1 MGASSSGDENPMKAR
16 GAVISGII
24 FIMASILSFNGL
36 ARAAEP
42 NGRDVPLCTLEMR
55 LTDTI
60 GPAALDFVNRG
71 FERARDRHCSSILM
85 LINTPGGSLQTT
97 RLIVEKILASEI
109 PVLCLVS
116 PEGGHAGS
124 AGAIILQACHVA
136 GAEMATNLGAATPVT
151 FGASMPEDI
160 KAKIMQDT
168 VSWVRGLARLRGR
181 NLEFAE
187 KIVTEAR
194 AVDASDAAKIGAID
208 VVVEDVKHFLNF
220 SEGRLVTMRGGEK
233 QSVRTGVLIAM
244 DSDMRN
250 EVLRL
255 ITDPE
260 FAYLLFMIS
269 LGLLYFEITHPGVY
283 APGVAGGLGLII
295 SLIAFHKLEV
305 WWGAV
310 LLIVSGLGLMI
321 AEAFVPS
328 FGALGIGGVIAL
340 AVGSV
345 LLFDP
350 NSVGGGLPLSLIVT
364 TVGALGGITFLL
376 AFVAFRTRRR
386 NRGKASLETVLI
398 GRSATVVSLEAPS
411 RRRGMV
417 SVEGE
422 FWRFVSEQDV
432 QVGDVVTV
440 VEQEQLHVKVVGK

>member
-1 MGASSSGDENPMKAR
+1 MKAS
-16 GAVISGII
+16 GSVISGII
-24 FIMASILSFNGL
+24 FIIASILSFNGM
-36 ARAAEP
+36 ADAAEP
-42 NGRDVPLCTLEMR
+42 NGRDVPLCTLEIR

-71 FERARDRHCSSILM
+71 FERARERRCSSILM

-97 RLIVEKILASEI
+97 RLIVEKILASEV

-194 AVDASDAAKIGAID
+194 AVDASEAAKIGAID
-208 VVVEDVKHFLNF
+208 AVVEDVKHFLNF

-398 GRSATVVSLEAPS
+398 GRSATVASLEAPS

-440 VEQEQLHVKVVGK
+440 VEQEQLHVKVVSK